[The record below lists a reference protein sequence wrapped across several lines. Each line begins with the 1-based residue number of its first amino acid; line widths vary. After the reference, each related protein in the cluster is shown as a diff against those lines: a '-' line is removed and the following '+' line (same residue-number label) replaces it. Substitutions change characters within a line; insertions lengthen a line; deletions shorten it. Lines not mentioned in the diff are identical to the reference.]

1 MAHHLSRQAALQ
13 HEDAS
18 GPAIFSPSVARIAA
32 STARDWAYVDSWLA
46 SKLPAGRAPPS
57 FERNSE
63 TLKALLSLSAH
74 NEAADDERLLLAR
87 ADDAALDELRTH
99 HQSLPQG
106 GLLPQQSLQAN
117 VLAAVEEGMPKEGA
131 SALGSLA
138 RLAVLAGD
146 AEADPQG
153 LARSIVALQASLF
166 DTEQMAAR
174 VEAVLHHAERAAGEA
189 ADLLNNLQDQSY
201 RPPSDMA
208 KRNLDLQ
215 RSIKVVSS
223 APPPEHTDRTA
234 AADSSPLPHPT
245 VEDVADQEHHLFE
258 LLARRRE
265 LEHQMAAFAG
275 LPSDPDMARSEVD
288 ALRRQLRAVTSH
300 RDAAFEDLMDR
311 DSPVKRRT

>member
-189 ADLLNNLQDQSY
+189 ADLLNNLQDH
-201 RPPSDMA
+201 
-208 KRNLDLQ
+208 
-215 RSIKVVSS
+215 IKVVSS